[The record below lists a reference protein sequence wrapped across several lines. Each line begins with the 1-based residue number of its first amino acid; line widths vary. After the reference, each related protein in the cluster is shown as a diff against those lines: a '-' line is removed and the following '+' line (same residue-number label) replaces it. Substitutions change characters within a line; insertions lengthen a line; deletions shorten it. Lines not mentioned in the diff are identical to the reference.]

1 MSRSSG
7 FIVCID
13 WSQTDKDYV
22 FVKGS
27 VTPDEAVAAV
37 RKDCNCPRIYI
48 NGHIDSMMEI
58 P

>member
-1 MSRSSG
+1 MNPGIG
-7 FIVCID
+7 FIVKID
-13 WSQTDKDYV
+13 WSQTDQDYV

-27 VTPDEAVAAV
+27 VTREEAVAAV
-37 RKDCNCPRIYI
+37 RKNCNCPRIAC